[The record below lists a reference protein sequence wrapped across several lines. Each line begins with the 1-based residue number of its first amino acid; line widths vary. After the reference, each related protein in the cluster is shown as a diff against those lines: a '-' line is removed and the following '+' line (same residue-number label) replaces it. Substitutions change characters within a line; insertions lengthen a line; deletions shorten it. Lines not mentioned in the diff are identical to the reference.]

1 MQYSVYD
8 TQSSFDETGKEEI
21 LMKTSKQKLQIAFC
35 RSGQSVWIR
44 FPLIGL
50 KIDVGNHFESGF
62 SPFYAHWYT
71 NKISILRNQNHTPI
85 DMYEKK
91 KLKSNSISNSLT
103 PWTWSARRQRYQIM
117 NNVQFWMRWKAIAL
131 NDRVASLSRTHGRR

>member
-8 TQSSFDETGKEEI
+8 TQCSFDETGKEEI

-91 KLKSNSISNSLT
+91 NSNPILFQIHWHHGHEAPDANDIRSWIMCNSE
-103 PWTWSARRQRYQIM
+103 WDGKRS
-117 NNVQFWMRWKAIAL
+117 
-131 NDRVASLSRTHGRR
+131 H